1 MNRIKMGP
9 LATATDSRQAPSLDF
24 SKTSFSTTGPT
35 LFLPM
40 HYEPGYSYP
49 LVVWLHSDGDD
60 RQQLNRILPEISMRN
75 YVGVGPEALAGN
87 RHTGYVWEQTA
98 AGIDHA
104 VQSVCDAIDY
114 AQMNLNI
121 NTERILLAGYG
132 AGGTMAYRVG
142 LEIPQL
148 VSGIVSLN
156 GALPEQAT
164 PLRGW
169 MDCRDL
175 PVFWGHCRKS
185 LQFSEERLCH
195 QLKLLHV
202 AGFTVTLRQYPH
214 GDELPTQMLSDLDR
228 WIMEMIGSAII

>member
-1 MNRIKMGP
+1 MGP

-24 SKTSFSTTGPT
+24 STDSLVTSDPT

-40 HYEPGYSYP
+40 HYESGHSYP
-49 LVVWLHSDGDD
+49 LIVWMHSDGDD

-75 YVGVGPEALAGN
+75 YVGVGPEAMVGN
-87 RHTGYVWEQTA
+87 EHSGYIWEQT
-98 AGIDHA
+98 GDSIDHA

-121 NTERILLAGYG
+121 NTDRILLAGYG

-142 LEIPQL
+142 LEIPQII
-148 VSGIVSLN
+148 SGIVSLN
-156 GALPEQAT
+156 GALPEQST

-169 MDCRDL
+169 MDCREL

-185 LQFSEERLCH
+185 LQFSEERLCQ

-202 AGFTVTLRQYPH
+202 AGFTVTLRQYPN
-214 GDELPTQMLSDLDR
+214 GDELPAQMLSDLDR
-228 WIMEMIGSAII
+228 WIMESISSAIL

>member
-1 MNRIKMGP
+1 MGP
-9 LATATDSRQAPSLDF
+9 LATSTDSRQAPALDL
-24 SKTSFSTTGPT
+24 SKRPISSIDPT

-40 HYEPGYSYP
+40 HYESGYSYP
-49 LVVWLHSDGDD
+49 LIVWLHSDGDD
-60 RQQLNRILPEISMRN
+60 GRQLNRILPEISMRN
-75 YVGVGPEALAGN
+75 YVGVGPEAMVGN
-87 RHTGYVWEQTA
+87 EHVGYFWQQS
-98 AGIDHA
+98 GQSIDHA

-121 NTERILLAGYG
+121 NTDRILLAGYG

-142 LEIPQL
+142 LEIPQV

-164 PLRGW
+164 PLRDW
-169 MDCRDL
+169 MNCREL

-185 LQFSEERLCH
+185 LEFSEERLCD

-202 AGFTVTLRQYPH
+202 AGFSVTLRQYPH
-214 GDELPTQMLSDLDR
+214 GDELPTQMLNDLDK
-228 WIMEMIGSAII
+228 WIMEMIGSAIL